1 MSNGMSWARLYW
13 INGHYREWDSEK
25 QQLRRFGTV
34 EIVLKKLE
42 NVESANQSWFEEAK
56 SHLTITSKWPNIASC
71 YGLTQDISDGNY
83 MLNATEGEQEGFHS
97 KTYDFSIPDNVDDFN
112 NSSNQ
117 KTSKIN
123 NIFKTSSKRLSKIF
137 KKLQINSKN
146 DIQNDNRKETIQQ
159 GSINDEEAY
168 NNPNLHSEEQDELEI
183 PDEISPEK

>member
-1 MSNGMSWARLYW
+1 MPVELFQ
-13 INGHYREWDSEK
+13 SEEK
-25 QQLRRFGTV
+25 KFETKSSTNYTNSSR
-34 EIVLKKLE
+34 VL
-42 NVESANQSWFEEAK
+42 
-56 SHLTITSKWPNIASC
+56 TSKIHQFDNLPEPK
-71 YGLTQDISDGNY
+71 
-83 MLNATEGEQEGFHS
+83 NATEGEQEGFHS
-97 KTYDFSIPDNVDDFN
+97 KTYDFNIPDNVDDFN

-159 GSINDEEAY
+159 GSINDEESY

-183 PDEISPEK
+183 PDEISPDKLN

>member
-1 MSNGMSWARLYW
+1 MDI
-13 INGHYREWDSEK
+13 IN
-25 QQLRRFGTV
+25 
-34 EIVLKKLE
+34 
-42 NVESANQSWFEEAK
+42 
-56 SHLTITSKWPNIASC
+56 
-71 YGLTQDISDGNY
+71 
-83 MLNATEGEQEGFHS
+83 GEQEGFHS

-146 DIQNDNRKETIQQ
+146 DIQNDNKKETIQQ

-183 PDEISPEK
+183 PDEISPEN

>member
-1 MSNGMSWARLYW
+1 M
-13 INGHYREWDSEK
+13 
-25 QQLRRFGTV
+25 
-34 EIVLKKLE
+34 
-42 NVESANQSWFEEAK
+42 
-56 SHLTITSKWPNIASC
+56 
-71 YGLTQDISDGNY
+71 
-83 MLNATEGEQEGFHS
+83 NATEGEQEGFHS

-117 KTSKIN
+117 KPSKIN

-183 PDEISPEK
+183 PDEISPEN